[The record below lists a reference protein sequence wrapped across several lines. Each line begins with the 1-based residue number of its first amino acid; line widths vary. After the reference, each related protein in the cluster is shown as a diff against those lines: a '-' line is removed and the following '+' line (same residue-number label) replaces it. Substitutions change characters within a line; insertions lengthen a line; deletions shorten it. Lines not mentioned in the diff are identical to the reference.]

1 MIILGIDTATKQLSC
16 ALGDKDGVIS
26 SFRVR
31 VEKKHTEILM
41 PSIEHL
47 LKTTSH
53 DWPDLAAVA
62 VDVGPGLFSGLRVGV
77 TIAKTIA
84 EAVGVPMVTYS
95 SLDLLSFP
103 YHYSDRLVV
112 SVMNAGRGEVFYAL
126 YKGLPRG
133 MQRISPNN
141 CSSPQELAAELFSRG
156 EETLLV
162 GEAAKR
168 YSDIFIQD
176 SRTEIAPAEG
186 CYPSAAR
193 LVELSYPRVV
203 REDFVPPEE
212 VKPLYLKKS
221 DAEINWE
228 KRNIASPSSSSPKIP
243 FWKLT

>member
-1 MIILGIDTATKQLSC
+1 MIVLGIDTATKQLSC

-31 VEKKHTEILM
+31 VEKKHTEILI
-41 PSIEHL
+41 PSIKHL
-47 LKTTSH
+47 LSTTSH
-53 DWPDLAAVA
+53 DWSDLAAIA
-62 VDVGPGLFSGLRVGV
+62 VDIGPGLFSGLRVGV

-84 EAVGVPMVTYS
+84 ETIGLPMVAYS

-133 MQRISPNN
+133 MQRISPNK
-141 CSSPQELAAELFSRG
+141 CATPQELAAELFSRG
-156 EETLLV
+156 EETLLI
-162 GEAAKR
+162 GEAANR
-168 YSDIFIQD
+168 YSNILVQD
-176 SRTEIAPAEG
+176 SRIEIAPAEG
-186 CYPSAAR
+186 YYPSAAR

-203 REDFVPPEE
+203 REDFVSPDE

-228 KRNIASPSSSSPKIP
+228 KRNTTSPPSPSPKIP